1 MISIEQKALRGRKS
15 DKNTQLI
22 RVKQENNMLIA
33 QRKRRIFKKD
43 RRILY
48 VFLKVGLL

>member
-1 MISIEQKALRGRKS
+1 MISIDQKALRGRKS
-15 DKNTQLI
+15 YKNTQLI

-33 QRKRRIFKKD
+33 QGKRRIFKKD

-48 VFLKVGLL
+48 VILMCGLL